1 MIAYSPTSRRQLFA
15 SVRGFFERWAALGVF
30 LIYFVCQVNAALHH
44 GSWGQDFSSH
54 VRWIQAAHANPWH
67 FATHI
72 DPDRPEPP
80 LFHLVGAAVVEVTN
94 GKGSLEMIAFLSI
107 VANLFGLL
115 MAYRLI
121 RQLVENWILQLAGI
135 IFIAFLPCMMIH
147 SLVLASDAFTLPIFI
162 GLITVLTELVRSRFT
177 RGFWPQL
184 AGLIILL
191 ASGLATKFI
200 FESQAVGLLA
210 VFCVFPFKN
219 LIEKHRALQASL
231 LIGAVAAIGF
241 ALIFFNLDSIRGRWI
256 PGFSMSPRDV
266 LWLHKRDVHIFRA
279 PSYLEELPGAN
290 PNAPLTPQ
298 GPYDLLVQ
306 HRYSYPALLHLAIF
320 TDILNIY
327 QDDLSDSYFG
337 TRTRK
342 NASRMRI
349 AVKTGLI
356 FSLSCFFL
364 TAIGLA
370 RTFYLT
376 LVKRKPEELPRFT
389 LALCGLGWFLNI
401 VVFLPSTAAYL
412 GGYWLP
418 RLILP
423 ALLAFI
429 ILSTTELDR
438 LLRGHAERWSWMV
451 LALVVLQSA
460 VQLSFLWP
468 HGPIRPL

>member
-1 MIAYSPTSRRQLFA
+1 MIAYSPASRKRHFA
-15 SVRGFFERWAALGVF
+15 SVRSFFEKWAALGV
-30 LIYFVCQVNAALHH
+30 LLVYFVFQVNAALHH
-44 GSWGQDFSSH
+44 GSWATDFYRH
-54 VRWIQAAHANPWH
+54 VHWIQAAHANPWH
-67 FATHI
+67 FATHM

-80 LFHLVGAAVVEVTN
+80 LFHLLGAAVVEVTN
-94 GKGSLEMIAFLSI
+94 GMGSLEMIAVLSI
-107 VANLFGLL
+107 AANLCGLL

-121 RQLVENWILQLAGI
+121 RQLVENWILQLACI
-135 IFIAFLPCMMIH
+135 TFVAFLPCIMIH
-147 SLVLASDAFTLPIFI
+147 SVVLASDAFTLPIFV
-162 GLITVLTELVRSRFT
+162 GLITILNELVRSRFT
-177 RGFWPQL
+177 RRFWPRL
-184 AGLIILL
+184 VGLTILL
-191 ASGLATKFI
+191 ALGFAIKFT

-210 VFCVFPFKN
+210 VFYVFPFEN
-219 LIEKHRALQASL
+219 LVEKRRALQASL
-231 LIGAVAAIGF
+231 LIGAAGVVGF
-241 ALIFFNLDSIRGRWI
+241 ALIFFNLDSIRGPWL
-256 PGFSMSPRDV
+256 PGFAMSPRDI
-266 LWLHKRDVHIFRA
+266 LWLHKRDAHILRA
-279 PSYLEELPGAN
+279 PSYAERLPGAD
-290 PNAPLTPQ
+290 PSAPLTPQ

-306 HRYSYPALLHLAIF
+306 HRYSYPALLHLAVF

-337 TRTRK
+337 TRTQK

-376 LVKRKPEELPRFT
+376 LVKRKLEELTRFA

-401 VVFLPSTAAYL
+401 VVFLPSTAAYQ

-451 LALVVLQSA
+451 LALVVFQCA
-460 VQLSFLWP
+460 IQLSFLWL